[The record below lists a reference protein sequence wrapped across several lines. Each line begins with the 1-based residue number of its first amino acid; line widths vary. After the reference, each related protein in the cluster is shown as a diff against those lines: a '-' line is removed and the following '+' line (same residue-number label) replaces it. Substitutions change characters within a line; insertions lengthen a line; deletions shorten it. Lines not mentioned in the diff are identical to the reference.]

1 MARTTVTRTTP
12 LGPYPTLQP
21 AANALD
27 LTVTAADT
35 VNYNQ
40 ILLDCP
46 MLVIAQNTGASDY
59 TVTITSAV
67 DAQNRTGDITT
78 YTISADD
85 ILVFRI
91 DQYTGWRQ
99 SDGYLYLQASNA
111 AVKLAA
117 IRIG

>member
-1 MARTTVTRTTP
+1 MARTTLTKTTP

-27 LTVTAADT
+27 VTMTAADT
-35 VNYNQ
+35 VNFNQ
-40 ILLDCP
+40 ILLDGP
-46 MLVIAQNTGASDY
+46 MIVLAQNTDSVDR
-59 TVTITSAV
+59 TVTVTSSV
-67 DAQNRTGDITT
+67 DPQNRTGDITT

-85 ILVFRI
+85 ILALKI

-111 AVKLAA
+111 AVKLGA
-117 IRIG
+117 IRLG

>member
-1 MARTTVTRTTP
+1 MARTTLTRTAP
-12 LGPYPTLQP
+12 LGPYPSLQP

-27 LTVTAADT
+27 LTMTAADT
-35 VNYNQ
+35 SNFNQ
-40 ILLDCP
+40 ILLDGP
-46 MLVIAQNTGASDY
+46 IYVIAQNTDTVDR

-67 DAQNRTGDITT
+67 DPQNRTGDITT

-85 ILVFRI
+85 ILVLKI
-91 DQYTGWRQ
+91 DQYSGWRQ

-111 AVKLAA
+111 AVKLGA